1 MTKPRAAGQLSDAA
15 DPIGGSGAGPMAHAA
30 FAQTYEQYYDGVR
43 RTLRCLGVPA
53 ASLDDAVQE
62 VFLVVHRRIAAAHQA
77 PAPREWI
84 YAVARRVAWRH
95 HRTDARA
102 QRRST
107 LGDPPIEPLSAEL
120 ALAHAEAEDFMI
132 AFLST
137 LDDDQRAVFV
147 LAELEE
153 LTAKEVAAIVHASP
167 NTVASRLRLARGK
180 LAAALARR
188 KALADRQVNRGR

>member
-1 MTKPRAAGQLSDAA
+1 VTKPFAIGQLSIAA
-15 DPIGGSGAGPMAHAA
+15 DPTGGSGARPMAHAA
-30 FAQTYEQYYDGVR
+30 FAEIYEQYYDGVR

-53 ASLDDAVQE
+53 AGLDDAVQE
-62 VFLVVHRRIAAAHQA
+62 VFLVVHRRTEADPDADV
-77 PAPREWI
+77 PREWI

-95 HRTDARA
+95 YRNDARA
-102 QRRST
+102 ERRRT
-107 LGDPPIEPLSAEL
+107 LADAPAEPVSADL
-120 ALAHAEAEDFMI
+120 ALERAEAEDFMI

-147 LAELEE
+147 LAEIEE
-153 LTAKEVAAIVHASP
+153 LTAKEVGAIVHASP

-188 KALADRQVNRGR
+188 NAVADRQVNRGR